1 MSASRIVAIAGI
13 ATAGVVGAAFRWL
26 ITESIGNPLWTLLLV
41 NSVGAFFLGVL
52 LRTHAEHSSIRLCL
66 GVGFCGSLTTFST
79 LVVEIAERIDH
90 GQIANA
96 FGFTT
101 VTVGVG
107 LIAVIAGNRL
117 GTQLTG
123 RRT

>member
-1 MSASRIVAIAGI
+1 M
-13 ATAGVVGAAFRWL
+13 AGVAGASLRWAASE
-26 ITESIGNPLWTLLLV
+26 IIDNPLWTLLLL
-41 NSVGAFFLGVL
+41 NSAGAFILGTL
-52 LRTHAEHSSIRLCL
+52 LRTQAEHSSIRLYL

-79 LVVEIAERIDH
+79 LAAEIAERIDH

-96 FGFTT
+96 IGFTA

-107 LIAVIAGNRL
+107 LVAVMAGSRL
-117 GTQLTG
+117 GTQLAS